1 MTTTT
6 APEAPAP
13 SPVPERTVSAVSP
26 RAFDSLSADPV
37 KRAAYR
43 LDPYAREGL
52 DLFRSPSERAW
63 LYTTTFVV
71 LKPDAIAGRR
81 CGLVLD
87 ILEEEGWV
95 PFAAEPFRFDPVL
108 TREIW
113 RYQFNAASRQRI
125 AVVDHLLGSG
135 PSLLVLLHDTRRGDG
150 LPASVRLTA
159 AKGAADPQAAHARD
173 LRSRFGRV
181 NGLFN
186 FVHTADEPADLVRE
200 LRLLSYRTGT
210 AWLRTA
216 LSRAPSAGRG
226 DCPARALAAEL
237 EADVPAHDL
246 DATASVR
253 RLTSRTDAWGTLARE
268 HPSPDAVR
276 QWLSALDTHPLP
288 PGSARWDVLAVLTDW
303 IDCNEPG
310 VEPLVATVSAT
321 DWRNDT

>member
-6 APEAPAP
+6 VPAAPA
-13 SPVPERTVSAVSP
+13 SSAAPERTLSAVSP
-26 RAFDSLSADPV
+26 RAFDSLSADPA

-43 LDPYAREGL
+43 LDTYAREGL

-95 PFAAEPFRFDPVL
+95 PFAAETFRFDPVL

-125 AVVDHLLGSG
+125 AVVDHLLGSS
-135 PSLLVLLHDTRRGDG
+135 PSLLVLLRDTRRSGG

-159 AKGAADPQAAHARD
+159 AKGAADPGSAHAQD

-210 AWLRTA
+210 AWLRAA
-216 LSRAPSAGRG
+216 LTQAPPADRSA
-226 DCPARALAAEL
+226 CPARGRLAEL
-237 EADVPAHDL
+237 EAEVPAHDL
-246 DATASVR
+246 DARAGVR
-253 RLTSRTDAWGTLARE
+253 RLTARTDAWGALARE
-268 HPSPDAVR
+268 HPSPGAVR
-276 QWLSALDTHPLP
+276 QWLAALETHPLP
-288 PGSARWDVLAVLTDW
+288 PGSARWDVLSVLTDW

-310 VEPLVATVSAT
+310 VAPLLANVSAS
-321 DWRNDT
+321 DWRQEA

>member
-6 APEAPAP
+6 AEADPVTRPAP
-13 SPVPERTVSAVSP
+13 NATMSAVSH
-26 RAFDSLSADPV
+26 RAFDSLTADPR

-52 DLFRSPSERAW
+52 DLFHSPSDRAW

-71 LKPDAIAGRR
+71 IKPDAVAGRR
-81 CGLVLD
+81 GGLVLD
-87 ILEEEGWV
+87 ILEEEGWK
-95 PFAAEPFRFDPVL
+95 PFAARPFTFDPVL

-125 AVVDHLLGSG
+125 AVVDHLLGSS
-135 PSLLVLLHDTRRGDG
+135 PSLLVLLRDTRRTDG

-173 LRSRFGRV
+173 LRTRFGRV

-200 LRLLSYRTGT
+200 LRLFCYRTGT
-210 AWLRTA
+210 AWLRAALTTA
-216 LSRAPSAGRG
+216 PPSAGEQ
-226 DCPARALAAEL
+226 CPARSLLAGL

-246 DATASVR
+246 DSAQS
-253 RLTSRTDAWGTLARE
+253 LARLAARSDGWGSLARD
-268 HPSPDAVR
+268 HGTRDAVR
-276 QWLSALDTHPLP
+276 QWLSALDEADLP
-288 PGSARWDVLAVLTDW
+288 SGTARWDVLSVLTDW

-310 VEPLVATVSAT
+310 VAPLLATVSAT
-321 DWRNDT
+321 DWRKET

>member
-6 APEAPAP
+6 AAAGPVTHPAP
-13 SPVPERTVSAVSP
+13 TAATSAVNH
-26 RAFDSLSADPV
+26 RAFDSLTADPR

-52 DLFRSPSERAW
+52 DLFRSPSDRAW

-71 LKPDAIAGRR
+71 LKPDAVAGRR
-81 CGLVLD
+81 GGLVLD
-87 ILEEEGWV
+87 ILEEEGWKPLAAR
-95 PFAAEPFRFDPVL
+95 PFTFDPVL

-135 PSLLVLLHDTRRGDG
+135 PSLLVLLRDTRRTDG

-159 AKGAADPQAAHARD
+159 AKGAADPHSAHARD
-173 LRSRFGRV
+173 LRTRFGRV

-200 LRLLSYRTGT
+200 LRLFSYRTGT

-216 LSRAPSAGRG
+216 LAGAPPRTG
-226 DCPARALAAEL
+226 DECPARSRLADL

-246 DATASVR
+246 DCAQSLTRLATRS
-253 RLTSRTDAWGTLARE
+253 DPWGDLARTY
-268 HPSPDAVR
+268 PTPADVR
-276 QWLSALDTHPLP
+276 QWLSALAEVALP
-288 PGSARWDVLAVLTDW
+288 SGSARWDVLSVLTSW
-303 IDCNEPG
+303 IECNEPG
-310 VEPLVATVSAT
+310 VAPLLATVSAT
-321 DWRNDT
+321 DWRKQA